1 VANFVLDMDF
11 YKSLHQNI
19 TLLSCLFCRIF
30 VQILMILPLLLS
42 FTNFLGL
49 FIVADALGKYAC
61 LGRLFALLMS
71 LLAEITLI
79 YTEDGQS

>member
-1 VANFVLDMDF
+1 
-11 YKSLHQNI
+11 
-19 TLLSCLFCRIF
+19 
-30 VQILMILPLLLS
+30 MILPLLLS